1 MDTKV
6 YTMVKIKDIP
16 ILTDKV
22 AERFITISEENLQNK
37 GSIDFSKE
45 YNNSMMILKRK
56 RGN

>member
-1 MDTKV
+1 
-6 YTMVKIKDIP
+6 MVKIKDIP
-16 ILTDKV
+16 ILIDEV
-22 AERFITISEENLQNK
+22 AERFIKKSKENFRNK

>member
-1 MDTKV
+1 MV
-6 YTMVKIKDIP
+6 TMVKIKDIP
-16 ILTDKV
+16 ILKGKV
-22 AERFITISEENLQNK
+22 AERFITISEENLRNK